1 MSGVLVC
8 PRCGA
13 APEIPGA
20 RFCGRCGAPLPAERQ
35 RYHGPPRLKLGGG
48 LALSCPECGEPMRFG
63 FRHVC
68 RKCGA
73 ELCMVPMLFHPSHR
87 RVYVK
92 GLRAA
97 GAMLLYDLVWYPI
110 ALGAL
115 VLFGLAL
122 KQCAAGATAPH
133 RRHAA
138 VTLDRK
144 AGADLASITV
154 GSAAR

>member
-1 MSGVLVC
+1 
-8 PRCGA
+8 
-13 APEIPGA
+13 
-20 RFCGRCGAPLPAERQ
+20 
-35 RYHGPPRLKLGGG
+35 
-48 LALSCPECGEPMRFG
+48 
-63 FRHVC
+63 
-68 RKCGA
+68 
-73 ELCMVPMLFHPSHR
+73 MVPMLFHPSHR

-122 KQCAAGATAPH
+122 KQCAAGAAGPP

-138 VTLDRK
+138 APLDRK
-144 AGADLASITV
+144 ARTDLASI
-154 GSAAR
+154 GSRGDARG